1 VRAYRE
7 LWLWLGG
14 LFLTLFAFLTVVAIS
29 YFLKEPNYSLF
40 GNAWMLLALISLLI
54 AFAAFFAATR
64 SWPFPS
70 AVNQGFPD
78 LVIDINSVGSTD
90 TEHES
95 STGLDVAAH
104 LRTIHAR
111 FTNTERDRSAS
122 LTATMYVKLVA
133 GSWGRT
139 GEALCPPPTW
149 PLPPSL
155 GLSPMST
162 PIDIAPQG
170 QLAGQLVFEVPRYY
184 LDKLASPVTARLEIE
199 DHLSRRLV
207 SIPADLG
214 HYDKSA
220 MMPAA
225 GGAEVLGPEF
235 EAQPR
240 VLDGDRPGPAMEQA

>member
-1 VRAYRE
+1 VRPYRD

-14 LFLTLFAFLTVVAIS
+14 LFLTLFAFLTVIAIS

-40 GNAWMLLALISLLI
+40 GNPWMLLALLSLLV

-64 SWPFPS
+64 SWPFPA
-70 AVNQGFPD
+70 AVSPGFPEI
-78 LVIDINSVGSTD
+78 VIDISSVGSTD

-139 GEALCPPPTW
+139 GEALCPPPNWT
-149 PLPPSL
+149 LPPSL
-155 GLSPMST
+155 GLSPVSM
-162 PIDIAPQG
+162 PIDIAPHG
-170 QLAGQLVFEVPRYY
+170 QVAGQLIFEVPRYY

-199 DHLSRRLV
+199 DHLSGQLV
-207 SIPADLG
+207 TMPADLG
-214 HYDKSA
+214 HYDKTA
-220 MMPAA
+220 MIPAA

-235 EAQPR
+235 DGQPR
-240 VLDGDRPGPAMEQA
+240 ALEAERPGPAMEQA